1 MPAAVTTT
9 SYAILGLLAIKPWT
23 TYELA
28 QQMTRALGW
37 FWPRAQSNIYEEPK
51 KLVRLGL
58 ARATTEKVGKRPRTL
73 YTITPKGRRV
83 LAKWMPTP
91 AAGPVL
97 EFEQLVKVFFAE
109 HGSKQD
115 LLDTIASAR
124 DWAEQRA
131 ASGADISRGYL
142 NGEGLFPERLPWLIL
157 TGQFLQEFNDAVSRW
172 AEWAETVVEQWPE
185 DLRSAEPE
193 WATLENMV
201 VQSETKLREATERR
215 RRVPHTPVPGKG
227 RGGAF

>member
-1 MPAAVTTT
+1 MPASVTTT

-23 TYELA
+23 AYELA

-37 FWPRAQSNIYEEPK
+37 FWPRAESNIYEEPK
-51 KLVRLGL
+51 KLVSLGL
-58 ARATTEKVGKRPRTL
+58 ARASTEKVGKRPRTL
-73 YTITPKGRRV
+73 YTITPKGRRA
-83 LAKWMPTP
+83 LAEWTPTP

-115 LLDTIASAR
+115 LLDTIGSAR

-131 ASGADISRGYL
+131 SSGAEISRGYL

-157 TGQFLQEFNDAVSRW
+157 TGQFLQKFNDAVSRW
-172 AEWAETVVEQWPE
+172 AEWAEAVVEQWPE
-185 DLRSAEPE
+185 DLRAAEPD

-201 VQSETKLREATERR
+201 VQSEAYLREAAARR
-215 RRVPHTPVPGKG
+215 RAPQTSVPAKGPGAG
-227 RGGAF
+227 F

>member
-1 MPAAVTTT
+1 MPAAVATT

-58 ARATTEKVGKRPRTL
+58 ARASTEKVGQRPRTL
-73 YTITPKGRRV
+73 YTITPKGRRA

-115 LLDTIASAR
+115 LLDTIGSAR
-124 DWAEQRA
+124 EWAEQRA
-131 ASGADISRGYL
+131 ASGIEISGAYL

-157 TGQFLQEFNDAVSRW
+157 TGQFLQEFNVAVSRW
-172 AEWAETVVEQWPE
+172 AEWAEAEVEKWPE
-185 DLRSAEPE
+185 DLRSAEPD

-201 VQSETKLREATERR
+201 VQSSRLARR
-215 RRVPHTPVPGKG
+215 GPISK
-227 RGGAF
+227 